1 MLQFD
6 FIEKNAL
13 MQGTYYLLSRD
24 HVDELYKA
32 AGFKDEDEEVP
43 NFLNV
48 GGKEC
53 LFTEN
58 FIERN
63 GIEYEIV
70 IVSTGFRWEDVLVF
84 TDDVE

>member
-13 MQGTYYLLSRD
+13 MQGTYYLLSRE
-24 HVDELYKA
+24 HVDELYEE
-32 AGFKDEDEEVP
+32 AGFTDDEIEIP
-43 NFLNV
+43 NFLNI

-58 FIERN
+58 FVERN
-63 GIEYEIV
+63 GKEYEIV
-70 IVSTGFRWEDVLVF
+70 IVSNGFRWEDVLVF
-84 TDDVE
+84 TDETE